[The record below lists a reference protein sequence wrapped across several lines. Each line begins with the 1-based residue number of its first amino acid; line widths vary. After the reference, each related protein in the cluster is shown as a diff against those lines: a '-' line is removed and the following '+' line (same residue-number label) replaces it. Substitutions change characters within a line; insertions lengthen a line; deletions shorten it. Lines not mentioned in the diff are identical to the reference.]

1 MPAMPLTA
9 HGQETGAPAQV
20 AAPEG
25 TSGPLTGGR
34 GGDPLPV
41 RLGGIGFPY
50 TALQGEPGDPGRTWY
65 FTPSIGI
72 DVIATNN
79 LFQTARDRRSEIYT
93 RIAPS
98 LVFVADTPNLVADIR
113 YAPSIFL
120 HPTYSS
126 ENRINHLLSAQATAT
141 LVPERVFLDI
151 RAFSGLQA
159 ASGGFAPEAG
169 GSASRNNQIQTYDM
183 RVAPYAVLRFG
194 SAAIAHFGYD
204 FIFSDRNGNAQ
215 FVGGQAQPV
224 FVSQSFSAH
233 RGYLVLRSGEDFG
246 RVALLGRLDGTKFIG
261 TGIYDDAHRASA
273 YVEARYAITRNFA
286 VLAGGG
292 YESQA
297 FNGAP
302 RIRIDEPIWSV
313 GTRLS
318 SATGSSIVLR
328 YGRRDGFNSAF
339 VDGNVQLGGRTALQ
353 VRYSDTL
360 TTSGLL
366 TQDLLTSTAVDDLG
380 NPIDAQAGAR
390 IPFSPILY
398 SNSLLAAQS
407 SLMRVRLGTAFLS
420 YSWPRDTISV
430 GLVYQDQEPVSV
442 NPGTSAFAQSGISGA
457 VTWWRELTPNL
468 SSVAYVQ
475 YGRTTSR
482 VSGDGEILTASGA
495 LVQRLARNLV
505 ASVQVLLTQRWNERP
520 GTDVSTA
527 MIIAGVRQSF

>member
-1 MPAMPLTA
+1 MLAMPATL
-9 HGQETGAPAQV
+9 HGQETGAPAV
-20 AAPEG
+20 IAAPEG
-25 TSGPLTGGR
+25 AGGPLVGGR
-34 GGDPLPV
+34 GADPLPV

-50 TALQGEPGDPGRTWY
+50 TALQGEAADPGRAWY

-79 LFQTARDRRSEIYT
+79 LFQTARDRRSEIFT
-93 RIAPS
+93 RITPGV
-98 LVFVADTPNLVADIR
+98 VFVADMPNLVADIR

-120 HPTYSS
+120 YPTYSS

-151 RAFSGLQA
+151 RAFSGVQA

-169 GSASRNNQIQTYDM
+169 GTASRGNQIQTYDM
-183 RVAPYAVLRFG
+183 RVSPYAVLRFG
-194 SAAIAHFGYD
+194 GAAIAHFGYD
-204 FIFSDRNGNAQ
+204 FIFSDRSGNAQ
-215 FVGGQAQPV
+215 FIGGQAQPV

-233 RGYLVLRSGEDFG
+233 RGYLLLRSGEDFG
-246 RVALLGRLDGTKFIG
+246 RVALLGRLDGTKFVG
-261 TGIYDDAHRASA
+261 TGLYDDAHRASA
-273 YVEARYAITRNFA
+273 YVEARYAITRNIA

-297 FNGAP
+297 YNGVP

-318 SATGSSIVLR
+318 SAAGSSLVLR

-353 VRYSDTL
+353 VRYTDTL
-360 TTSGLL
+360 TTSALL
-366 TQDLLTSTAVDDLG
+366 TQDLLSSTTVDDLG

-390 IPFSPILY
+390 IPFSPMLY

-420 YSWPRDTISV
+420 YLWPRDVVSV
-430 GLVYQDQEPVSV
+430 GLIYQDQEPVSV
-442 NPGTSAFAQSGISGA
+442 TQGTSSFAQRGISGA
-457 VTWWRELTPNL
+457 VTWTRELTPIL
-468 SSVAYVQ
+468 SSVVYLQ

-482 VSGDGEILTASGA
+482 AAGDGEILTASGS

-505 ASVQVLLTQRWNERP
+505 ASVQVLLTQRWSERP
-520 GTDVSTA
+520 GNDISTA